1 MKFRAEMGNL
11 IVLAGGVYA
20 VGEKDDAEVSNGV
33 SPYGCAGE
41 SEDAKGFV
49 AKVAPARTC
58 TGRDGVPA
66 ECPGAVGREV
76 GAGGELWNAPFGKD
90 ACAEPGEQAFRQVMG
105 CGKKASVGGDTAHCG
120 GVFIVDFT
128 VYEVIA
134 QVGAI
139 FRGRNAVFEMGRW
152 TVPGVVH
159 FERFEY
165 VLFGEVIQALSADG
179 FEDFT
184 QGEEAEVALHGVC
197 AGFIS

>member
-1 MKFRAEMGNL
+1 MGNL

-20 VGEKDDAEVSNGV
+20 VGEEDDAEVSYGV

-41 SEDAKGFV
+41 TEDTEGLF
-49 AKVAPARTC
+49 AKVATARTC
-58 TGRDGVPA
+58 AGRNRVPA
-66 ECPGAVGREV
+66 ECPGAVGRDISAS
-76 GAGGELWNAPFGKD
+76 GKLWNAPFGKGV
-90 ACAEPGEQAFRQVMG
+90 CTEPGEQAFRQVMC
-105 CGKKASVGGDTAHCG
+105 CGKKTSVGGDPAHCG

-139 FRGRNAVFEMGRW
+139 FRGGNAVFEMGRW

-165 VLFGEVIQALSADG
+165 VLFDEVIQTLAADG
-179 FEDFT
+179 FEDFS
-184 QGEEAEVALHGVC
+184 QGEKAQVAVHGVC
-197 AGFIS
+197 AGFIN

>member
-1 MKFRAEMGNL
+1 M
-11 IVLAGGVYA
+11 
-20 VGEKDDAEVSNGV
+20 
-33 SPYGCAGE
+33 
-41 SEDAKGFV
+41 
-49 AKVAPARTC
+49 
-58 TGRDGVPA
+58 
-66 ECPGAVGREV
+66 
-76 GAGGELWNAPFGKD
+76 
-90 ACAEPGEQAFRQVMG
+90 
-105 CGKKASVGGDTAHCG
+105 GGDTTHCG

-152 TVPGVVH
+152 AVPGVVH

-165 VLFGEVIQALSADG
+165 VLFDEVVQALASDG

-184 QGEEAEVALHGVC
+184 QGEKAQVAVHGVC